1 MKNLVLVI
9 GVVICTL
16 SVQADVYVGANARA
30 AAMAGVGIA
39 TIDSSTSQVL
49 NPATLSETG
58 LRLTVQQPNLDM
70 RTEGIN
76 FSEALKLL
84 GSAKIS
90 ASDALSLAKDFG
102 DGPSR
107 LDVNAGL
114 GIGLP
119 LSAVRADATVTAKIV
134 PDAAFQNWVK
144 GGSIGLPPLGAKA
157 DVYGIGITTI
167 PEVAIGFKLPFK
179 SDYGTFSLGTRIKPT
194 TIYYSHYIV
203 NAASITAGSAA
214 LAGEMTGNY
223 MKKSSLSADVGLLY
237 KSSIISGLTIGAVG
251 NNAFAPKSITFGP
264 GAPPEATR
272 DFAPRTIS
280 AGATYQKSILT
291 ASVDFNDVFHKF
303 GKTQMSAGAELRLP
317 LSIAL
322 RAGYNTSMGFSGG
335 LGIAGFNVSYAGKS
349 PFVLSQMISF

>member
-16 SVQADVYVGANARA
+16 SVQADVYFGANARA

-58 LRLTVQQPNLDM
+58 LRLTVQQPNLDI
-70 RTEGIN
+70 RTDGIN
-76 FSEALKLL
+76 ISEAFKLL
-84 GSAKIS
+84 GSSKIS
-90 ASDALSLAKDFG
+90 ASDAFKLAKDFG
-102 DGPSR
+102 DGPASV
-107 LDVNAGL
+107 DVNTGI

-119 LSAVRADATVTAKIV
+119 ISAVRVNASAKVTIDPN
-134 PDAAFQNWVK
+134 PDFQNW
-144 GGSIGLPPLGAKA
+144 AKTGVVAGTPQA
-157 DVYGIGITTI
+157 DIFGIGITTI
-167 PEVAIGFKLPFK
+167 PEVAIGFKLPLK

-203 NAASITAGSAA
+203 DSTNIAGSAA
-214 LAGEMTGNY
+214 KLAPEMSGSSY
-223 MKKSSLSADVGLLY
+223 LKKSSIGADIGLLY
-237 KSSIISGLTIGAVG
+237 KSSIIKGLSIGVVG
-251 NNAFAPKSITFGP
+251 NNALAAKSIKFGVP
-264 GAPPEATR
+264 GAPAKVSNIS
-272 DFAPRTIS
+272 PRTYG
-280 AGATYQKSILT
+280 AGATFTKSMLT